1 MITDSF
7 HLSLLERAISA
18 SSNGI
23 TIADARVPDLPIIY
37 CNRAFEN
44 LTGYSREEVL
54 GRNCRFLQGPDTDR
68 AALQLLR
75 NSLRAGTEVKVILKN
90 YRKDG
95 TPFWNELT
103 VSPVRDDSGELTHF
117 IGVQNDITQRV
128 KAETAL
134 QESEERLRAIA
145 TATPVPLLICRLED
159 SVILYANPA
168 FSKTFGL
175 SYQQLIGLKNL
186 DLYANISDRDQ
197 LLDSLK
203 QKGFSDCEQICVKKA
218 DGSLFW
224 VNMSVRS
231 INFNGELATLST
243 FYDITA
249 RTEAEAALR
258 ASEAKFQKLAANIPG
273 MIYQFQLAADGTMSF
288 PYVSSGCRELW
299 ELEPE
304 VLERS
309 AKPAI
314 EKIHPDDLPSFSESV
329 TLSAQTLQP
338 WRWEGRFVLASG
350 KTKWVNG
357 HSRPEQNEKGDII
370 WDGLLMDVSDRK
382 QAELALQ
389 QSESRFQKLAANL
402 PGMIYQLLLHPD
414 GSKDFIYVSNGCG
427 EMYELEPKE
436 IKNNSD
442 LIWSLVH
449 PEDRKL
455 LEESVGISAQTL
467 KPWKHEWRIVTP
479 SGQLKWIRGIS
490 RPEKQPNG
498 DVLWDGLTIDISDR
512 KLAEIALG
520 QSKIALQ
527 RANQEL
533 EQRVRERTWAL
544 QASQQMLWLVINNIP
559 QLIVWKD
566 RNSVFLGCNQN
577 FAKKAG
583 FNHPAELI
591 GLSDLDMPW
600 KPEETEIFRATDRRI
615 LETNTPEY
623 HIIEP
628 QMQADGTQRWLDANK
643 IPLHDSYGNPVGIL
657 CSFEDI
663 TERLLLEAKVRESEE
678 VFRKIF
684 EDAPIG
690 IDLANLEDGKLVRVN
705 KAYCSILGYTASEVL
720 GKKFTDLV
728 HPEDIEKNMEAVS
741 ALARGETSSY
751 RLEKRLIS
759 ATDKVVWVNVTAT
772 LIRGPEG
779 KPIYSLGMIENITER
794 KISEAVLMASEAQM
808 RKQTAQ
814 LQETCEQLKQAQIQ
828 LVQSEKM
835 SSLGQMVA
843 GIAHEI
849 NNPATFINGNI
860 SHTSKYFQDLI
871 EILNLYQQYYHSP
884 VPEIAN
890 KIQELD
896 VDFLKE
902 DLPKMLNS
910 MRKGVERIG
919 QIVVSLRN
927 FSRLDE
933 AEMKLANLH
942 EGIESTLLI
951 LQHRLKNNS
960 QKDRVKVVKQYG
972 EIPKI
977 YCGAGQ
983 LNQVFFNI
991 ISNAIDVLEQQP
1003 QPRTIVIRT
1012 FTIHDRAAAGVS
1024 QNLKFAEEF
1033 WELTPKTAPNNSGS
1047 RSSSPNNLVEPSRIA
1062 ICIADNGPGMTENIR
1077 TRVFDPFFTTKPV
1090 GSGTG
1095 LGLSIAYQIVVEKHR
1110 GTLRCISAPGQG
1122 AEFWI
1127 EIPL

>member
-1 MITDSF
+1 MTTDTF
-7 HLSLLERAISA
+7 HLSLLERAIAA
-18 SSNGI
+18 SSNGVA
-23 TIADARVPDLPIIY
+23 IADARVPDRPIIY
-37 CNRAFEN
+37 CNPAFEK

-68 AALQLLR
+68 AELQRLR
-75 NSLRAGTEVKVILKN
+75 SSLRAGKEVKVILKN
-90 YRKDG
+90 YRKDK
-95 TPFWNELT
+95 TAFWNELT
-103 VSPVRDDSGELTHF
+103 VSPVRDDSGEITHL
-117 IGVQNDITQRV
+117 IGVQNDITPRI

-134 QESEERLRAIA
+134 QESEERFRAIA
-145 TATPVPLLICRLED
+145 TATPVPMLICRLED
-159 SVILYANPA
+159 NTILYANPA

-175 SYQQLIGLKNL
+175 SFRQIVGMKKI
-186 DLYANISDRDQ
+186 DLYANVTNKNQ
-197 LLDSLK
+197 LLNSLK
-203 QKGFSDCEQICVKKA
+203 ETGCSGSEQICLKKA

-224 VNMSVRS
+224 VQMSVRS
-231 INFNGELATLST
+231 INFNGELATLSA
-243 FYDITA
+243 FYDITD
-249 RTEAEAALR
+249 RVEAEAALR
-258 ASEAKFQKLAANIPG
+258 VSEAKFQKLAANIPG

-288 PYVSSGCRELW
+288 PYVSSGCRKLW
-299 ELEPE
+299 ELEPAL
-304 VLERS
+304 LENS
-309 AKPAI
+309 AMRAL
-314 EKIHPDDLPSFSESV
+314 ETIHPDDRPNFEAAVATSAK
-329 TLSAQTLQP
+329 TLDP
-338 WRWEGRFVLASG
+338 CRWEGRLVLPSG
-350 KTKWVNG
+350 KTKWVSWE
-357 HSRPEQNEKGDII
+357 SRPEKTENGDII
-370 WDGLLMDVSDRK
+370 WDGLSIDISDRK

-389 QSESRFQKLAANL
+389 QSEARFQKLAANV
-402 PGMIYQLLLHPD
+402 PGMIYQFLLRTD
-414 GSKDFIYVSNGCG
+414 GSNDFIYVSNGCR
-427 EMYELEPKE
+427 ELYELQPEE
-436 IKNNSD
+436 IKKNSEI
-442 LIWSLVH
+442 IWSLVH
-449 PEDRKL
+449 QEDRKT
-455 LEESVGISAQTL
+455 LEESIAISAQTL
-467 KPWKHEWRIVTP
+467 KPWKHEWRLVTP
-479 SGQLKWIRGIS
+479 SGKVKWMRGIS
-490 RPEKQPNG
+490 RPEKQPDG
-498 DVLWDGLTIDISDR
+498 SILWDGLTIDISDR

-533 EQRVRERTWAL
+533 EQRVRDRTFAL

-559 QLIVWKD
+559 QFIVWKD

-600 KPEETEIFRATDRRI
+600 KPEETEFFRATDRRI
-615 LETNTPEY
+615 IETNTPEY

-628 QMQADGTQRWLDANK
+628 QMQADGSQRWLDANK
-643 IPLHDSYGNPVGIL
+643 IPLHDSHGNAVGIL

-705 KAYCSILGYTASEVL
+705 KAFCSILGYPASELL

-728 HPEDIEKNMEAVS
+728 HPEELEKNLQATS
-741 ALARGETSSY
+741 ALARGEISSY
-751 RLEKRLIS
+751 QLEKRLIS
-759 ATDKVVWVNVTAT
+759 AAKTIVWVNVTAT
-772 LIRGPEG
+772 LIQSSEG
-779 KPIYSLGMIENITER
+779 KPIYCLRMIENITER
-794 KISEAVLMASEAQM
+794 KSSEAALMASEAQL

-814 LQETCEQLKQAQIQ
+814 LQEACQQLQQAQIQ

-860 SHTSKYFQDLI
+860 SHTYNYFQDLI
-871 EILNLYQQYYHSP
+871 DLLNLYQEFSQEP
-884 VPEIAN
+884 APQIAA
-890 KIQELD
+890 KIKE
-896 VDFLKE
+896 VDLEFLKE

-919 QIVVSLRN
+919 KIVLSLRN

-933 AEMKLANLH
+933 AEMKFANLH
-942 EGIESTLLI
+942 EGIDSTLLI

-960 QKDRVKVVKQYG
+960 QKERIQVIKQYG
-972 EIPKI
+972 EIPKV
-977 YCGAGQ
+977 YCCAGQ
-983 LNQVFFNI
+983 LNQVFLNI
-991 ISNAIDVLEQQP
+991 ISNAIDVLEKQS

-1012 FTIHDRAAAGVS
+1012 FALRKQAAAPIG
-1024 QNLKFAEEF
+1024 QNINLPKEF
-1033 WELTPKTAPNNSGS
+1033 FELTPAATLKNSGHLAN
-1047 RSSSPNNLVEPSRIA
+1047 SPNKLAEFDRIA
-1062 ICIADNGPGMTENIR
+1062 ICIADSGPGMTENIR
-1077 TRVFDPFFTTKPV
+1077 NRVFDPFFTTKPV

-1095 LGLSIAYQIVVEKHR
+1095 LGLSISYQIVVEKHR
-1110 GTLRCISAPGQG
+1110 GTLRCVSAPGQG